1 MIYEVEDTSCIF
13 LIEVKPLSH
22 RRHAALPVLLI
33 PETKYKVTYA
43 KVKISREPNSVGF
56 IKLVSSSC

>member
-1 MIYEVEDTSCIF
+1 MHF
-13 LIEVKPLSH
+13 PLSH

-43 KVKISREPNSVGF
+43 KVKISREPNSVGL
-56 IKLVSSSC
+56 IKLVSYSC

>member
-1 MIYEVEDTSCIF
+1 MHF
-13 LIEVKPLSH
+13 PLSH

-43 KVKISREPNSVGF
+43 KVKISREPNSVGL
-56 IKLVSSSC
+56 IKLVSYSCQECQRVLSSI

>member
-1 MIYEVEDTSCIF
+1 MMYEVGDTLCIF
-13 LIEVKPLSH
+13 LVGETSVSQETCGID
-22 RRHAALPVLLI
+22 ALHI
-33 PETKYKVTYA
+33 SETNYKVTYA